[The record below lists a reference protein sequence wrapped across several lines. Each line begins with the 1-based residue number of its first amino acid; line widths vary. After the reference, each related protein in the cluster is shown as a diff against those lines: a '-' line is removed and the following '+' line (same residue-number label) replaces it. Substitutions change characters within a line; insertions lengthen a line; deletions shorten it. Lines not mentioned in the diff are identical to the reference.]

1 LGKVAFIAV
10 QAQPETGNVAVKVR
24 FPNPELRLRAHTIV
38 QVHVLT
44 RPEQERLTLP
54 ESAVTEDRDVPTVL
68 AVEDVKTE
76 EKDGE
81 EEKLGKARLLQATLG
96 IRDRERR
103 VVEIVALEDP
113 ATKKRVAPRGL
124 LFVTEGGQGLQTDD
138 PVKLRDEAEKEA
150 K

>member
-1 LGKVAFIAV
+1 
-10 QAQPETGNVAVKVR
+10 
-24 FPNPELRLRAHTIV
+24 
-38 QVHVLT
+38 
-44 RPEQERLTLP
+44 
-54 ESAVTEDRDVPTVL
+54 VL
-68 AVEDVKTE
+68 AVQDVKTE

-96 IRDRERR
+96 VRDRDRR

-113 ATKKRVAPRGL
+113 ATRKRVSPAGL